1 MDLIGQK
8 YRIIEEC
15 GEESENSFY
24 RVVDET
30 DGKHYYLDLIR
41 TDSPS
46 LSAKGL
52 IELQVRAQEHSHFR
66 HSNAIPFYPPEV
78 TDNGLILIQN
88 DIPGKSLNYVMKTRG
103 RPLPQNQAY
112 RITYAVVSALAAM
125 HDLQMTHG
133 ELDSGHI
140 LINDSG
146 DSFISF
152 LPLPDDFNTQNA
164 LYRFPE
170 TESTVKSKFSDDI
183 YAMGVILTEMFTSLI
198 PFGFAENKDGKK
210 NTRAFEYYKIGLAQ
224 ISDESNEAI
233 IPVILR
239 CLNPDPKNRY
249 ENAVELFID
258 IRKII
263 EAWVNNTPG
272 QENILVLPVIKKP
285 IDQKEEDFENK
296 IKKPSS
302 SSKERVRSQRKS
314 NKKKGSLLISF
325 ISAAIVITGGIVL
338 FFYLSEVA
346 DTKTSVTN
354 YQGTLENLNNTQT
367 ALAYNPAI
375 ITPQATKKSSSSIKK
390 TAIPTPLPTF
400 TLTITA
406 TFTPVPIQRS
416 IGAVIHWTADQS
428 EMVFVPSGN
437 FQMGMDATFGFAIE
451 NLFPVH
457 EVYLDNYWIDRTEVT
472 FEQYGRCV
480 KTGACPA
487 SEAASPITA
496 DQKKPVTGIS
506 WENAAA
512 YCKWAGKRLPTE
524 AEWEK
529 AARGTDLRLYPWG
542 NDSPQYTDQGNWF
555 STEIQNADE
564 MNRDIS
570 PYGAIHMSDNV
581 SEWVNDFFSPTFTTA
596 TEYQNPQGPVSGA
609 LRTVKGGAATN
620 QDPEIASF
628 VFNRWSADPIR
639 PQDYGFR
646 CAVSDSD
653 QIQEKADGSEKPV
666 PISPLGTIPETG
678 CENRIGFVSD
688 ITIPDGTPVHANE
701 IITKTWRL
709 KNIGTCTIT
718 KNYKIVWAD
727 TTFVNP
733 QKLFDFNTE
742 ILPGEEKEVSITFPV
757 IGNGKTRI
765 NFKFAGLDGVPFQL
779 GERGRGA
786 FWIEYVIQ

>member
-41 TDSPS
+41 TDNPS

-52 IELQVRAQEHSHFR
+52 IELQVRAQEHSRFR

-88 DIPGKSLNYVMKTRG
+88 DIPGKTLNYVMKTRG

-152 LPLPDDFNTQNA
+152 LPLPDDFNAQNA

-314 NKKKGSLLISF
+314 KKKKGSLLISF

-354 YQGTLENLNNTQT
+354 YQGTLENLNNTHT

-375 ITPQATKKSSSSIKK
+375 ITPQLTKKSSSSIKK

-400 TLTITA
+400 KLTATA
-406 TFTPVPIQRS
+406 TFTPVPIHRS
-416 IGAVIHWTADQS
+416 IGAAIHWTADKS
-428 EMVFVPSGN
+428 EMVFVPSGI
-437 FQMGMDATFGFAIE
+437 FRMVMYATFGFEIE

-480 KTGACPA
+480 KAGACPA

-506 WENAAA
+506 WENAAT

-529 AARGTDLRLYPWG
+529 AARGTDLRFYPWG

-564 MNRDIS
+564 INRDIS

-581 SEWVNDFFSPTFTTA
+581 SEWVNDYFSPTFTTA

-609 LRTVKGGAATN
+609 MRTVKGGRRPIKILKSLRLFSTVECRS
-620 QDPEIASF
+620 DPSTGLWIP
-628 VFNRWSADPIR
+628 VCCQR
-639 PQDYGFR
+639 FR
-646 CAVSDSD
+646 SNSR
-653 QIQEKADGSEKPV
+653 ESRRFGKPV

-678 CENRIGFVSD
+678 CENRIGFVAD

-765 NFKFAGLDGVPFQL
+765 NLICRVGRCSVPT
-779 GERGRGA
+779 G
-786 FWIEYVIQ
+786 